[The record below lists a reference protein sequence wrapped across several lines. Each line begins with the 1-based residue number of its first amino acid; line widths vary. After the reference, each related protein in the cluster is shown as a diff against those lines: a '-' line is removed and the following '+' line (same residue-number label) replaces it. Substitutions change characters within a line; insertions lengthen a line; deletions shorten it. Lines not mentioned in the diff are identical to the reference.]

1 MILNFTNSRCPNNN
15 SVGYINVCL
24 FSVQISNEAEGNFCQ
39 GGCQMIA
46 DTGTSLIAGP
56 VEEIKKLN
64 TMIGG
69 VPIMA
74 GEYYVW

>member
-1 MILNFTNSRCPNNN
+1 
-15 SVGYINVCL
+15 
-24 FSVQISNEAEGNFCQ
+24 VQISNEAEGSFCQ

-74 GEYYVW
+74 GEYYV

>member
-1 MILNFTNSRCPNNN
+1 
-15 SVGYINVCL
+15 
-24 FSVQISNEAEGNFCQ
+24 
-39 GGCQMIA
+39 MIA

-69 VPIMA
+69 IPIMA
-74 GEYYVW
+74 GEYYVSLKKRRKNCLLFN

>member
-1 MILNFTNSRCPNNN
+1 
-15 SVGYINVCL
+15 
-24 FSVQISNEAEGNFCQ
+24 
-39 GGCQMIA
+39 MIA

-56 VEEIKKLN
+56 VDEIKKLN

-74 GEYYVW
+74 GEYYVCGFFSSYPWTWLKRHFGFCRLTAAR

>member
-1 MILNFTNSRCPNNN
+1 
-15 SVGYINVCL
+15 
-24 FSVQISNEAEGNFCQ
+24 
-39 GGCQMIA
+39 MIA

-74 GEYYVW
+74 GEYYVGVNFKFYFIAGFNMYFW